1 MRLNA
6 TEKQKEIF
14 YNSDG
19 GFMKTVVY
27 VDVLVAVNILVT
39 YIMLVCTR
47 VVVKSDTNKWGVVLA
62 TFFGGISSLVIFW
75 ESMPLVLSVIF
86 KMAGVIIISFSG
98 FLPKNKKQFL
108 KTTLAF
114 LFVNFLFGGLLYFV
128 ELTFNPS
135 NIFYMNGTVYFD
147 ISVLFLVSMTLICY
161 GLLLVFDFFL
171 RKRSS
176 EKTLYKATIYFRDKS
191 VTLNA
196 LYDTGNHL
204 TDGIEGKPVV
214 VTELNSIKD
223 FFSRS
228 EIEYFK
234 SDSIVSEVP
243 ATLKSIVRIV
253 PCSSINGSSLLKAFV
268 TEEMIIES
276 DTFKFKTDFFVVAVT
291 NNALSLGEY
300 NCLLNSDIFERGTKI
315 NEDKVFK

>member
-1 MRLNA
+1 MRLNT

-47 VVVKSDTNKWGVVLA
+47 VVVKSDTNKWGLVLA
-62 TFFGGISSLVIFW
+62 TLFGGISSLVIFW
-75 ESMPLVLSVIF
+75 ESMPLILSVIF
-86 KMAGVIIISFSG
+86 KIAGVIIISFSA

-135 NIFYMNGTVYFD
+135 NIFYVNGTVYFD
-147 ISVLFLVSMTLICY
+147 ISVLFLISMTLICY
-161 GLLLVFDFFL
+161 GFLLVFDFFL
-171 RKRSS
+171 KKRAS
-176 EKTLYKATIYFRDKS
+176 EKTLYKITLYFRNKS
-191 VTLNA
+191 VKLDA

-243 ATLKSIVRIV
+243 ETLKSIVRIV
-253 PCSSINGSSLLKAFV
+253 PCSSINGNSLLKAFV
-268 TEEMIIES
+268 AEEMIIES

>member
-6 TEKQKEIF
+6 TEKRFEIF
-14 YNSDG
+14 YNSNG
-19 GFMKTVVY
+19 GFMKTVIY
-27 VDVLVAVNILVT
+27 LDVLVAVNILVT
-39 YIMLVCTR
+39 YIMIVCTR
-47 VVVKSDTNKWGVVLA
+47 VIVKSDTNKWGVVLA
-62 TFFGGISSLVIFW
+62 VFFGGVSSLVIFW
-75 ESMPLVLSVIF
+75 ESMPLILSVVLKIL
-86 KMAGVIIISFSG
+86 GVVIISFSA
-98 FLPKNKKQFL
+98 FFPKNKKEIL

-114 LFVNFLFGGLLYFV
+114 LFVNFLFGGVMYFV

-147 ISVLFLVSMTLICY
+147 ISVLFLVSMTLVCY
-161 GLLLVFDFFL
+161 GLLLAFDFFL
-171 RKRSS
+171 RKRTS

-214 VTELNSIKD
+214 IVTLNSIKE
-223 FFSRS
+223 FFSLS

-234 SDSIVSEVP
+234 SDSITSDVP

-253 PCSSINGSSLLKAFV
+253 PCSSINGNSLLKAFIP
-268 TEEMIIES
+268 EEMIIES
-276 DTFKFKTDFFVVAVT
+276 EAFKYRTTFFVVAVT

-315 NEDKVFK
+315 NEDKVYK

>member
-47 VVVKSDTNKWGVVLA
+47 VVVKSDTNKWGLVLA
-62 TFFGGISSLVIFW
+62 TLFGGISSLVIFW
-75 ESMPLVLSVIF
+75 ESMPLILSVIF
-86 KMAGVIIISFSG
+86 KIAGVIIISFSA

-135 NIFYMNGTVYFD
+135 NIFYVNGTVYFD
-147 ISVLFLVSMTLICY
+147 ISVLFLVSMTLISY

-171 RKRSS
+171 KKRAS
-176 EKTLYKATIYFRDKS
+176 EKTLYKITLYFRNKS
-191 VTLNA
+191 VKLDA

-214 VTELNSIKD
+214 VAELNSIKD

-228 EIEYFK
+228 EIEFFK

-243 ATLKSIVRIV
+243 ETLKSIVRIV
-253 PCSSINGSSLLKAFV
+253 PCSSINGNSLLKAFV
-268 TEEMIIES
+268 AEEMIIES

>member
-1 MRLNA
+1 
-6 TEKQKEIF
+6 
-14 YNSDG
+14 
-19 GFMKTVVY
+19 MKTVIY

-47 VVVKSDTNKWGVVLA
+47 VVVKSDTNKWGLVLA
-62 TFFGGISSLVIFW
+62 TLFGGISSLVIFW
-75 ESMPLVLSVIF
+75 ESMPLILSVIF
-86 KMAGVIIISFSG
+86 KIAGVIIISFSA

-135 NIFYMNGTVYFD
+135 NIFYVNGTVYFD
-147 ISVLFLVSMTLICY
+147 ISVLFLVSMTLISY

-171 RKRSS
+171 KKRAS
-176 EKTLYKATIYFRDKS
+176 EKTLYKVTLYFRNKS
-191 VTLNA
+191 VKLDA

-204 TDGIEGKPVV
+204 TDGIEGKPVI
-214 VTELNSIKD
+214 VTELNSMKE

-243 ATLKSIVRIV
+243 ETLKSIVRIV
-253 PCSSINGSSLLKAFV
+253 PCSSINGNSLLKAFV
-268 TEEMIIES
+268 AEKMIIES

-315 NEDKVFK
+315 NEDKVFKWY

>member
-86 KMAGVIIISFSG
+86 KMAGVIIISFSA

-114 LFVNFLFGGLLYFV
+114 LFVNILFGGLLYFV

-268 TEEMIIES
+268 AEEMIIES

>member
-6 TEKQKEIF
+6 TEKRKEIF

-47 VVVKSDTNKWGVVLA
+47 VVVKSDTNKWGLVLA
-62 TFFGGISSLVIFW
+62 TLFGGISSLVIFW

-171 RKRSS
+171 KKRAS
-176 EKTLYKATIYFRDKS
+176 EKTLYKVTLYFRNES
-191 VTLNA
+191 INLEA

-223 FFSRS
+223 FFSHS

-243 ATLKSIVRIV
+243 ETLKSIVRIV
-253 PCSSINGSSLLKAFV
+253 PCSSINGNSLLKAFV

>member
-1 MRLNA
+1 
-6 TEKQKEIF
+6 
-14 YNSDG
+14 
-19 GFMKTVVY
+19 
-27 VDVLVAVNILVT
+27 
-39 YIMLVCTR
+39 MLVCTR
-47 VVVKSDTNKWGVVLA
+47 VVVKSDTNKWGLVLA

-86 KMAGVIIISFSG
+86 KMAGVIIISFSA

-114 LFVNFLFGGLLYFV
+114 LFVNILFGGLLYFV
-128 ELTFNPS
+128 QLTFNPS

-234 SDSIVSEVP
+234 CD
-243 ATLKSIVRIV
+243 
-253 PCSSINGSSLLKAFV
+253 
-268 TEEMIIES
+268 
-276 DTFKFKTDFFVVAVT
+276 
-291 NNALSLGEY
+291 
-300 NCLLNSDIFERGTKI
+300 
-315 NEDKVFK
+315 

>member
-47 VVVKSDTNKWGVVLA
+47 VVVKTDTNKWGVVLA

-86 KMAGVIIISFSG
+86 KMAGVIIISFSA

-114 LFVNFLFGGLLYFV
+114 LFVNILFGGLLYFV

-135 NIFYMNGTVYFD
+135 NIFYINGTVYFD

-204 TDGIEGKPVV
+204 TDGIEGKPVI

-243 ATLKSIVRIV
+243 ETLKSIVRIV
-253 PCSSINGSSLLKAFV
+253 PCSSINGNSLLKAFV
-268 TEEMIIES
+268 AEEMIIES

>member
-1 MRLNA
+1 
-6 TEKQKEIF
+6 
-14 YNSDG
+14 
-19 GFMKTVVY
+19 V
-27 VDVLVAVNILVT
+27 
-39 YIMLVCTR
+39 
-47 VVVKSDTNKWGVVLA
+47 
-62 TFFGGISSLVIFW
+62 SSLVIFW
-75 ESMPLVLSVIF
+75 ESVPLVLSVALKIL
-86 KMAGVIIISFSG
+86 GVAIISVLA
-98 FLPKNKKQFL
+98 FLTKNKKLFI

-114 LFVNFLFGGLLYFV
+114 LFVNFLFGGVMYFV

-147 ISVLFLVSMTLICY
+147 ISVLFLVSMTLVCY
-161 GLLLVFDFFL
+161 GLLLAFDFFL
-171 RKRSS
+171 RKRTS

-214 VTELNSIKD
+214 IVTLNSIKE
-223 FFSRS
+223 FFSLS

-234 SDSIVSEVP
+234 SDSITSDVP

-253 PCSSINGSSLLKAFV
+253 PCSSINGNSLLKAFIP
-268 TEEMIIES
+268 EEMIIES
-276 DTFKFKTDFFVVAVT
+276 EAFKYRTTFFVVAVT

-315 NEDKVFK
+315 NEDKVYK